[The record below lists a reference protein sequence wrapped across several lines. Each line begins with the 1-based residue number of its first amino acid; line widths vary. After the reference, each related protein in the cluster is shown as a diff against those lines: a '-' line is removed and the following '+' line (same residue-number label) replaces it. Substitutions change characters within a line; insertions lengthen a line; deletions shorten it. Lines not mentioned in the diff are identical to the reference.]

1 MRRAIPTLRLLTIL
15 MTVVLAPLFA
25 SSCSPA
31 PKNECQ
37 ILVNDDLCILR
48 SASVKLTS
56 QRMDEFQIIDI
67 DLLWSDESVRY
78 VPGKPDT
85 LGCSVSDGKF
95 IVHMD
100 KGILTA
106 HPSNMSEENIHY
118 GFAGLRTTKG
128 QPVFEDCKQP

>member
-25 SSCSPA
+25 ISCSPA

-37 ILVNDDLCILR
+37 ILVNDDLCVLR
-48 SASVKLTS
+48 SASVNLTS

-78 VPGKPDT
+78 VPGKQGT
-85 LGCSVSDGKF
+85 LGCIVSDGKF
-95 IVHMD
+95 VVHMD
-100 KGILTA
+100 KGVLTA
-106 HPSNMSEENIHY
+106 RLSSMSEENIDY